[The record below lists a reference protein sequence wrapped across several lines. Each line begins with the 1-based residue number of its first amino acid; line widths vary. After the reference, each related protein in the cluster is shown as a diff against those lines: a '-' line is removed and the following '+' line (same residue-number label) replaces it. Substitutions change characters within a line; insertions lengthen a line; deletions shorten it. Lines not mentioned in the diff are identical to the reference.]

1 VRHKKLQSIK
11 QQILSSTIAAA
22 ARNSIAKSD
31 GGSSSAS
38 SSYSETSNADMP
50 NISSQVDAKI
60 TIKQLLNSLHQILL
74 QCQLLGDQKVK
85 ITGQIM
91 EILSNK
97 TRRLGLDTKS
107 HGKLFFH
114 EYFLLAESAD
124 LIAQK

>member
-1 VRHKKLQSIK
+1 MRHKKLQSIK

-22 ARNSIAKSD
+22 ARNTFAKSD

-38 SSYSETSNADMP
+38 SSYSEASNTDTP
-50 NISSQVDAKI
+50 TITNIISKADAKI

-107 HGKLFFH
+107 HGKLAF
-114 EYFLLAESAD
+114 
-124 LIAQK
+124 

>member
-1 VRHKKLQSIK
+1 MRHKKLQSIK

-107 HGKLFFH
+107 HGKLFVH

-124 LIAQK
+124 LISQK

>member
-1 VRHKKLQSIK
+1 VRHKKLQLIK
-11 QQILSSTIAAA
+11 QQILSNTIAAA
-22 ARNSIAKSD
+22 KNSLAQSDCSSKS
-31 GGSSSAS
+31 SS
-38 SSYSETSNADMP
+38 SSYSEILITDTTQIPNSSNQTDSKM
-50 NISSQVDAKI
+50 

-107 HGKLFFH
+107 HGKILFSFYFH
-114 EYFLLAESAD
+114 Y
-124 LIAQK
+124 